1 MCVCDEY
8 FICSCQRSMCTLQT
22 APQPS
27 AEPLKL
33 LRISATKHQE
43 VCAKCMKTETGAS
56 PSALQKVKDLKDK
69 RSCSDKVFQPLRKDK
84 DGLSP
89 KCLQTPLVQKQ
100 APHAQVLIS
109 VKSDRVQTLHI
120 DIWGISALHLSSLL
134 LPQVLHL

>member
-8 FICSCQRSMCTLQT
+8 FICSCQRRTCTLQA

-27 AEPLKL
+27 AEPPKL

-43 VCAKCMKTETGAS
+43 VCAKCMKTRLGAL

-69 RSCSDKVFQPLRKDK
+69 RSCSDKVFQSLRRDE

-89 KCLQTPLVQKQ
+89 KCLQTPLVRKQ
-100 APHAQVLIS
+100 AAHAQV
-109 VKSDRVQTLHI
+109 
-120 DIWGISALHLSSLL
+120 
-134 LPQVLHL
+134 